1 MRRALD
7 QILTVAQMR
16 AAEAGLIAAGISVDA
31 LMQTA
36 GRGAAEWVWRIA
48 AHRAV
53 TVLCGP
59 GNNGGDGYVIAE
71 ALRERGGKVVV
82 VAGAEPKT
90 DAARKAR
97 ALYQGEVL
105 PSDHLPKGDILVDCL
120 FGSGLTRP
128 LSENH
133 FALLTRLAASH
144 PRRIALDV
152 PSGTGSDS
160 GMLLNAG
167 LPSFD
172 LTIALGAWKFAHF
185 LMPACASAGAV
196 RLVPIG
202 VEAVS
207 GAAMVLSRPQFSAPA
222 ADAHKYRRGLL
233 AVIGGAMPGAA
244 LLSAEAAQGAG
255 AGYIKL
261 LPGMGSVPTLAPP
274 DLVIDSRP
282 LSEALLDSRLNALL
296 IGPGLGRDG
305 QARERLADA
314 LAADIPA
321 VLDADA
327 LVLLGSQQLAART
340 APLIVT
346 PHEGELAAL
355 ERAFDLDG
363 NGSKPQR
370 TLALARTGRMV
381 VVAKGSDTVIAAPD
395 GRLTCAQRASS
406 WLSAAGTGDV
416 LAGAIASRLAT
427 GADPFAAACEGV
439 WLHGEAAWLAPPAF
453 SAAMLAATIRS
464 AYAAACEP
472 D

>member
-1 MRRALD
+1 MPHAAD
-7 QILTVAQMR
+7 QILTAAQMR
-16 AAEAGLIAAGISVDA
+16 AAEEELIAAGISVDE

-48 AHRAV
+48 VHRAV

-71 ALRERGGKVVV
+71 ALRERGCKVVV
-82 VAGAEPKT
+82 VAATEPKT

-105 PSDHLPKGDILVDCL
+105 PTDHLPQGDVLVDCL

-128 LSENH
+128 LSEDH
-133 FALLTRLAASH
+133 AALLTRLAASH
-144 PRRIALDV
+144 CWHVAVDV
-152 PSGTGSDS
+152 PSGIECDS
-160 GMLLNAG
+160 GILLNAD
-167 LPSFD
+167 LPDFD
-172 LTIALGAWKFAHF
+172 LTVALGAWKFAHF
-185 LMPACASAGAV
+185 LMPASATMGAL
-196 RLVPIG
+196 RLVEIG
-202 VEAVS
+202 VEQVP
-207 GAAMVLSRPQFSAPA
+207 GAAARLARPHLTAPS

-244 LLSAEAAQGAG
+244 LLAALAAQGGG
-255 AGYIKL
+255 AGYVKL
-261 LPGMGSVPTLAPP
+261 FAAADGRAPP
-274 DLVIDSRP
+274 DLVIDSGP
-282 LSEALLDSRLNALL
+282 LAEALSDSRLNALL

-305 QARERLADA
+305 QACERLAEA
-314 LAADIPA
+314 LATDIPA

-395 GRLTCAQRASS
+395 GRLTCAPRASS
-406 WLSAAGTGDV
+406 WLSVAGTGDV

-439 WLHGEAAWLAPPAF
+439 WLHGEAARLAPPAF

>member
-1 MRRALD
+1 MPRAAD
-7 QILTVAQMR
+7 QILTAAQMR
-16 AAEAGLIAAGISVDA
+16 AAEEELIAVGISVDE
-31 LMQTA
+31 LMQIA
-36 GRGAAEWVWRIA
+36 GRGAAEWVWRIT

-71 ALRERGGKVVV
+71 ALRERGCKVVV
-82 VAGAEPKT
+82 VAATEPKT
-90 DAARKAR
+90 DVARKVR
-97 ALYQGEVL
+97 ALYRGEVL
-105 PSDHLPKGDILVDCL
+105 PTDHLPKGDVLVDCL

-128 LSENH
+128 LSEDH
-133 FALLTRLAASH
+133 AALLNRLAASH
-144 PRRIALDV
+144 SWRVAVDV
-152 PSGTGSDS
+152 PSGIECDS
-160 GMLLNAG
+160 GILLNAG

-172 LTIALGAWKFAHF
+172 LTVALGAWKFAHF
-185 LMPACASAGAV
+185 LMPASATMGAL

-202 VEAVS
+202 VEPLA
-207 GAAMVLSRPQFSAPA
+207 GAAARLARPSLSIPA

-255 AGYIKL
+255 AGYVKL
-261 LPGMGSVPTLAPP
+261 FTGMAISGPP

-305 QARERLADA
+305 QACERLAEA
-314 LAADIPA
+314 LATDIPA

-395 GRLTCAQRASS
+395 GRLTCAPRASS
-406 WLSAAGTGDV
+406 WLSVAGTGDV

-439 WLHGEAAWLAPPAF
+439 WLHGEAARLAPPAF

>member
-1 MRRALD
+1 MRRVHD
-7 QILTVAQMR
+7 QILSAAQMR
-16 AAEAGLIAAGISVDA
+16 AAEEGLIAAGISVDE
-31 LMQTA
+31 LMQIA

-82 VAGAEPKT
+82 VAATEPKT

-105 PSDHLPKGDILVDCL
+105 PTDHLPRGDVLVDCL

-128 LSENH
+128 LSDDH
-133 FALLTRLAASH
+133 LALLGRLAASH
-144 PRRIALDV
+144 PQRVAIDV
-152 PSGTGSDS
+152 PSGIECDS
-160 GMLLNAG
+160 GILLNAD
-167 LPSFD
+167 LPDFD
-172 LTIALGAWKFAHF
+172 LTVALGAWKFAHF
-185 LMPACASAGAV
+185 LMPANAMMGAL
-196 RLVPIG
+196 RLVEIG
-202 VEAVS
+202 VEQVP
-207 GAAMVLSRPQFSAPA
+207 GAAARLARPSLSVPA

-244 LLSAEAAQGAG
+244 LLAALAAQGAG
-255 AGYIKL
+255 AGYVKL
-261 LPGMGSVPTLAPP
+261 LAAAEGSAPP
-274 DLVIDSRP
+274 DLVIDPRP
-282 LSEALLDSRLNALL
+282 LAEALSDSRLNALL

-305 QARERLADA
+305 QARERLAEA

-327 LVLLGSQQLAART
+327 LVLLGSKQLAVST
-340 APLIVT
+340 APLIAT

-370 TLALARTGRMV
+370 VLALARAGGII
-381 VVAKGSDTVIAAPD
+381 VVAKGPDTVIAAPD
-395 GRLTCAQRASS
+395 GRLTCTPRASS
-406 WLSAAGTGDV
+406 WLSTAGTGDV
-416 LAGAIASRLAT
+416 LAGAIASRLAA

-439 WLHGEAAWLAPPAF
+439 WLHGEAARLAPPAF
-453 SAAMLAATIRS
+453 SAAMLAASISS